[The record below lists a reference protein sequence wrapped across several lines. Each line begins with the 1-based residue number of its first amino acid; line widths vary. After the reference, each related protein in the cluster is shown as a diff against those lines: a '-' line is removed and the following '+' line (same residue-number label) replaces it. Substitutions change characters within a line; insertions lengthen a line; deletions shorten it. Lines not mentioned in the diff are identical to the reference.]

1 MRKLLE
7 NNLLLNYMSDVTEQ
21 YLDKLYDD
29 LQKEQ
34 MKLLQDIKTGCEKQ
48 KEKDNQ
54 KQFSYLNSLMITS
67 LRLRNLKK
75 AMRDRID

>member
-1 MRKLLE
+1 M
-7 NNLLLNYMSDVTEQ
+7 NTDITEQ
-21 YLDKLYDD
+21 YLDKMYDD

-54 KQFSYLNSLMITS
+54 KQFSYLNTLMITT

-75 AMRDRID
+75 QVRERIDI

>member
-1 MRKLLE
+1 MT
-7 NNLLLNYMSDVTEQ
+7 DITEQ
-21 YLDKLYDD
+21 YLDRLYDD

-34 MKLLQDIKTGCEKQ
+34 MKLLQDIKTGCDKQ

-54 KQFSYLNSLMITS
+54 KQFTYLNTLMITC

-75 AMRDRID
+75 QIREKIDL